1 MPAVATLPVGARA
14 AAAARADL
22 QLQGLQRCL
31 QHLLQNGIRV
41 VSYHG
46 DERLGRDRVVVT
58 VVASPLL
65 HRLYAD
71 RCAPFRRRQ
80 EGALTL
86 FTWLAVD
93 LDNDVRIE
101 WEEVECG
108 A

>member
-1 MPAVATLPVGARA
+1 MPAAAILPVAARA
-14 AAAARADL
+14 AASERAST
-22 QLQGLQRCL
+22 QLRGLERCL
-31 QHLLQNGIRV
+31 QHLLAQGIRV
-41 VSYHG
+41 ISYHG
-46 DERLGRDRVVVT
+46 SERCGQDRVVVT

-80 EGALTL
+80 EGALTI

-93 LDNDVRIE
+93 RDNDVRIE
-101 WEEVECG
+101 WEEVKCG